1 MSLSQFDNVVT
12 QMMNTFGGVGTLRIF
27 TDGTYTDGENV
38 QIPTDYQVKVALFD
52 FPQNNSGDKSQFGT
66 LILAGDKHCYM
77 QPINKANTC
86 EELEQPEIKANRDAI
101 VLNGVE
107 WKIFALKEINSSV
120 NNTIVFEAHL
130 RK

>member
-12 QMMNTFGGVGTLRIF
+12 QMMSTFGGAGTLRVF
-27 TDGTYTDGENV
+27 SDGVYTDGETV
-38 QIPTDYQVKVALFD
+38 QTHTDYPVNVALFSY
-52 FPQNNSGDKSQFGT
+52 PQSNSGDKASFGT
-66 LILAGDKHCYM
+66 SILAGDKQCFI
-77 QPINKANTC
+77 QPINKSGTC
-86 EELEQPEIKANRDAI
+86 EELEQPEIKANRDVI
-101 VLNGVE
+101 ILNNVE

>member
-12 QMMNTFGGVGTLRIF
+12 QMMNTFGGVGTLRIYS
-27 TDGTYTDGENV
+27 DGTYTDGDFVRTSADYSVNV
-38 QIPTDYQVKVALFD
+38 AVFSY
-52 FPQNNSGDKSQFGT
+52 PQSNSGDKASFGT
-66 LILAGDKHCYM
+66 SILAGDKQCFI

-86 EELEQPEIKANRDAI
+86 EEVEQPEIKANRDI
-101 VLNGVE
+101 VILNNVE

-120 NNTIVFEAHL
+120 NDTIVFEAHL